1 MERAEDSEIYEKNAS
16 DLIRY
21 ATVLVG
27 PDQAPD
33 VVSTVIVRLLRR
45 RSLSDLDDARAYL
58 FRAVL
63 NESRSWKRAK
73 RSQQLIL
80 GRFFDRPDPEQLET
94 AIAERVTAAEAVW
107 RLPPRLR
114 AAAYLVYWLDLSLAE
129 AARLL
134 GVSTGTIKRYVHE
147 VRERIREELQ

>member
-1 MERAEDSEIYEKNAS
+1 MEHAEDSEIYEKNAS

-63 NESRSWKRAK
+63 NESRSWKRAR
-73 RSQQLIL
+73 RSQQLNL
-80 GRFFDRPDPEQLET
+80 GRFFDRPDSEQLET

-129 AARLL
+129 TARLL
-134 GVSTGTIKRYVHE
+134 GVSTGTVKRYVHE